1 MKHTQSDEKYKI
13 KVNRVSAENNLLPYS
28 KYLKKDYK
36 KITKISPNNQIFY
49 KVKYKP
55 EIIINEYH
63 QTSNNINTNINI
75 KTNKSPNSNSNN
87 SRNNISF
94 NGQLDNFS
102 FNKGSNDEFVYEN
115 SLKDENNDKSYK
127 QEKSKKNID
136 YISGKLNKSDNN
148 ESNNN
153 SLLFSPFS
161 NGYSI
166 HSRESDTKR
175 NMKFNTMNKYNKKS
189 PNNNYIFQSPL
200 ETKENKNIQVN
211 TDRLISNHNKSSS
224 TNNFIDIENKN
235 NYFYDPKLKR
245 NSSQNKKNYNQNIN
259 VSNALNYRKY
269 NKRKDPPMN
278 YNNFYNKT
286 NPDGSESSFES
297 FRAKKVDNK
306 ISNIIFSKSN
316 NINSLY
322 KSSKSSNNNI
332 ILNSTINY
340 NTNNINNSKESLNLK
355 LDNYRTK
362 LFKEFLKHFIK
373 FYKIY
378 TIKNFVYFMK
388 KLKHYKKNFNY
399 NKSFIYSKKVT

>member
-36 KITKISPNNQIFY
+36 KITKISPNNQILY

-75 KTNKSPNSNSNN
+75 KTNKSQNSNSNN

-102 FNKGSNDEFVYEN
+102 FNKCSNDELVYEN
-115 SLKDENNDKSYK
+115 SVKDENNDKSYN

-136 YISGKLNKSDNN
+136 YISSKLNKSDNN

-153 SLLFSPFS
+153 SLIFSPFS

-175 NMKFNTMNKYNKKS
+175 NMKFNTLNKYNKKS
-189 PNNNYIFQSPL
+189 PNYNFIFQSPL

-211 TDRLISNHNKSSS
+211 TDRIIINHNKNRS
-224 TNNFIDIENKN
+224 TNHFIDIENSS
-235 NYFYDPKLKR
+235 NYFYDSKLKR
-245 NSSQNKKNYNQNIN
+245 NSSQNKKY
-259 VSNALNYRKY
+259 Y
-269 NKRKDPPMN
+269 NKCFKC
-278 YNNFYNKT
+278 
-286 NPDGSESSFES
+286 
-297 FRAKKVDNK
+297 
-306 ISNIIFSKSN
+306 
-316 NINSLY
+316 
-322 KSSKSSNNNI
+322 
-332 ILNSTINY
+332 
-340 NTNNINNSKESLNLK
+340 LK
-355 LDNYRTK
+355 L
-362 LFKEFLKHFIK
+362 
-373 FYKIY
+373 
-378 TIKNFVYFMK
+378 
-388 KLKHYKKNFNY
+388 
-399 NKSFIYSKKVT
+399 